1 LPFAG
6 IGGIKVG
13 AGDGQSRVDRMVGG
27 GELRHRGRAGVP
39 RADRSLQRSED
50 EWRRRASVRAESLPP
65 DAGLAG
71 GPGLSR
77 RAWEDR
83 HHQRLRN
90 TGTVVKRGQGGHLIR
105 DPERGGGGI
114 GPCPITAPVMDAQE
128 LDND

>member
-1 LPFAG
+1 VAVNCVTAVVPAFHVLIVPCSEA
-6 IGGIKVG
+6 KTNG
-13 AGDGQSRVDRMVGG
+13 AAAPVS
-27 GELRHRGRAGVP
+27 VP
-39 RADRSLQRSED
+39 NPC
-50 EWRRRASVRAESLPP
+50 PP

-71 GPGLSR
+71 GPGRSR